1 MTLTESRIQELP
13 ARPAR
18 QDAAR
23 PLTKDEEQA
32 RLVAAAQ
39 AQRLRDL
46 WCESRDAAR
55 NGTKGSPAFA
65 RVADLAA
72 AYAAMA
78 VRAGERQKARAVVG
92 DALTTLRAACVAD
105 RADPA
110 RHLAFARTLELAAAY
125 EVAGGDAR
133 AAFDA
138 LRAAIATIGP
148 FSASLRDK
156 ATDPLVRMA
165 LAGALVRPI
174 STAARMIDDADQRR
188 MAFRQIW
195 DEARG
200 WAKAAKGAADHA
212 SAIELAVVAALD
224 LAVEETAESASDCLE
239 RCEELRPHIEAL
251 HKVRGD
257 DVVVRTHRAAF
268 ARLAAD
274 AWKRLGDGNE
284 SARLLREAESH
295 LAAAARMPGADL
307 REIDA
312 QRAAIARQRGG

>member
-1 MTLTESRIQELP
+1 MTLTETRIQDMPAHP
-13 ARPAR
+13 ARR
-18 QDAAR
+18 DAAR

-46 WCESRDAAR
+46 WCESREAAR
-55 NGTKGSPAFA
+55 SGGKGSPAFA

-92 DALTTLRAACVAD
+92 DALTTLRQACTAD
-105 RADPA
+105 RTDPA
-110 RHLAFARTLELAAAY
+110 RHLALARTLELAAAY

-148 FSASLRDK
+148 FAASLRDRG
-156 ATDPLVRMA
+156 TDPLVRMA

-239 RCEELRPHIEAL
+239 RCEELRPHVEAL

-274 AWKRLGDGNE
+274 AWKRLGDETE
-284 SARLLREAESH
+284 SARLLREAEAH
-295 LAAAARMPGADL
+295 LGAASRMPGADL
-307 REIDA
+307 REIES
-312 QRAAIARQRGG
+312 QRAAVARQRGS

>member
-1 MTLTESRIQELP
+1 MTLTETRIQDMP
-13 ARPAR
+13 AHRAR
-18 QDAAR
+18 RDAAR

-46 WCESRDAAR
+46 WCESREAAR
-55 NGTKGSPAFA
+55 SGGKGSPAFA

-92 DALTTLRAACVAD
+92 DALTTLRQACTAD
-105 RADPA
+105 RTDPA
-110 RHLAFARTLELAAAY
+110 RHLALARTLELAAAY

-148 FSASLRDK
+148 FAASLRDRG
-156 ATDPLVRMA
+156 TDPLVRMA

-239 RCEELRPHIEAL
+239 RCEELRPHVEAL

-274 AWKRLGDGNE
+274 AWKRLGDETE
-284 SARLLREAESH
+284 SARLLREAEAH
-295 LAAAARMPGADL
+295 LGAASRMPGADL
-307 REIDA
+307 REIES
-312 QRAAIARQRGG
+312 QRAAVARQRGS

>member
-1 MTLTESRIQELP
+1 MTLTETRIQDRPAHP
-13 ARPAR
+13 ARR
-18 QDAAR
+18 DAAR

-46 WCESRDAAR
+46 WCESREAAR
-55 NGTKGSPAFA
+55 SGGKGSPAFA

-92 DALTTLRAACVAD
+92 DALTTLRQACTAD
-105 RADPA
+105 RTDPA
-110 RHLAFARTLELAAAY
+110 RHLALARTLELAAAY

-148 FSASLRDK
+148 FAASLRDRG
-156 ATDPLVRMA
+156 TDPLVRMA

-274 AWKRLGDGNE
+274 AWKRLGDETE
-284 SARLLREAESH
+284 SARLLREAEAH
-295 LAAAARMPGADL
+295 LGAASRMPGADL
-307 REIDA
+307 REIES
-312 QRAAIARQRGG
+312 QRAAVARQRGS